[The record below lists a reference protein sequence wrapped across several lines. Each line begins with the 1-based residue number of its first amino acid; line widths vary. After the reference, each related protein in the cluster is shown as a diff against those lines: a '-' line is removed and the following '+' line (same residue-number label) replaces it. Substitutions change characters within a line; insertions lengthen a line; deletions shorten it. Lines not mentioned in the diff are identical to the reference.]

1 MASSAAASRAWLLR
15 IVAAALLL
23 QTLPAGAATSDALVL
38 MVTGDVRVLRSA
50 RDWTSMRPLARG
62 DTLQSGDTIVTGDDG
77 RAQLRFS
84 DGALVTLQPRSRFRI
99 DEYRFDADGQRGF
112 FSLLRG
118 AMRTTTGTIGKRSHD
133 DYQLRT
139 PTATVGVRGTEFEV
153 EHTECDPQC
162 SPGNRAG
169 LRVTVHEGRVV
180 VTGRTGTVEV
190 PAGSSVHMGAA
201 GAAPTLSV
209 TRTGPAPA
217 ARPPAATGVN
227 PNAPGS
233 IAPPQSAPPLP
244 PSPDVPADRA
254 VPSDFR
260 RPGTEAAQPGPT
272 PVAHADIVS
281 VSRGLAGLP
290 PPRWTGPAFPP
301 VAARAAKPTLQTEI
315 TGDHAAQPHRVG
327 EDAALPYR

>member
-1 MASSAAASRAWLLR
+1 MASSAVASRPWLLR
-15 IVAAALLL
+15 MIAAVLLT
-23 QTLPAGAATSDALVL
+23 QTLPAVAASGDALLL
-38 MVTGDVRVLRSA
+38 MVTGDVRVMRSA

-62 DTLQSGDTIVTGDDG
+62 DTLQSGDTVVTGDDG

-162 SPGNRAG
+162 SPGSQTG

-180 VTGRTGTVEV
+180 VSGRAGTVEL
-190 PAGSSVHMGAA
+190 PAGSSVHVGAA
-201 GAAPTLSV
+201 STAPTLTV
-209 TRTGPAPA
+209 TRTGPAPV
-217 ARPPAATGVN
+217 ARPPAATGVT

-233 IAPPQSAPPLP
+233 VAPPQAAPPLP
-244 PSPDVPADRA
+244 PPPAA
-254 VPSDFR
+254 PAGQTVPSDFR
-260 RPGTEAAQPGPT
+260 RPGTEATLSSAT
-272 PVAHADIVS
+272 PVAHAGIVS
-281 VSRGLAGLP
+281 ARSGPAGLP
-290 PPRWTGPAFPP
+290 PSPWSGSFPGPAR
-301 VAARAAKPTLQTEI
+301 VARPTLQTG
-315 TGDHAAQPHRVG
+315 TMGDDATQPHRVG